1 MRSTARANNAMLRIA
16 TLIVALE
23 VLVRDIDRW
32 GTRFPEAKRRAEKL
46 LGAYPA
52 RPRIW
57 LMDKY
62 M

>member
-1 MRSTARANNAMLRIA
+1 MLRIA